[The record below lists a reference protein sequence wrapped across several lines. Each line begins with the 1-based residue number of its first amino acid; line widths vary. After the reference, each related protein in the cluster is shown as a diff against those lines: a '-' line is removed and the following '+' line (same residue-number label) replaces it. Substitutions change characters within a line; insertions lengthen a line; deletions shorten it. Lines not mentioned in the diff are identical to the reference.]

1 MKSAA
6 DVLAEYDA
14 LYKVPNEERW
24 IIDGDE
30 AQLAADLA
38 AVVRQLQQELD
49 TIDGMA
55 EQAAYEQGL
64 EDRPVVD
71 AAVEAVK
78 SELQYAA
85 HEATYGDSKAVQ
97 QVDEYLQ
104 KTRSNPNR
112 PTGDYGRGFFA
123 GIKATM
129 EHLKRQP
136 R

>member
-6 DVLAEYDA
+6 EALADYDA
-14 LYKVPNEERW
+14 LYGVRNPDGSIRH

-38 AVVRQLQQELD
+38 AIVRAQGD
-49 TIDGMA
+49 
-55 EQAAYEQGL
+55 AYQQGL